1 MPLYQQG
8 EDMENYLLR
17 FERMAKTW
25 VWPEGQW
32 ACRLVPLLTGKAL
45 EAYTAMDEERSDVY
59 RDLKEALLR
68 KFDIT
73 PETYRLRFRL
83 ITAPPGETPRETYD
97 QLKGLYRRWMHPEI
111 HSKEEIGE
119 TVILEQ
125 LLKVLPH
132 DMRIWVKEH
141 EPKDGVTAAKLAGQ
155 YHDAHRG
162 TPPGSQRQPSYH
174 SNPTRSRETWDNS
187 GRPVIGTPFQRIA
200 MDIVGPLEKSSSG
213 HEFILVMRD
222 RLEKYRSEAQENLA
236 KAQKTQKAWYNQ
248 HARHREFQ
256 AGQKVLLLLPTS
268 THKLLAKWQGPF
280 KVVRKAGP
288 VTYEVAHP
296 DKGKATQV
304 YHINLLKEWK
314 ERSVESTASEEKT
327 IKTALMV
334 RRIEEEDEDV
344 DLSNLIQPQGADL
357 SHLPEGQQ
365 QDLQHSLAEFPA
377 LFSEMPGKTLITE
390 HVIRLNE
397 TTPIRQRPYRVPERL
412 RGGGRGASMSRCGQ
426 RPLQKVPVRVWPNSG
441 ARPWGRGQVRRRR
454 RRGGSRQCCGDS
466 RSHQG
471 SVRQQ
476 MGRRWREVKDG
487 KGNSQS
493 EGSRQSPA
501 GRGGCDRVFS

>member
-73 PETYRLRFRL
+73 PETYRLRFRS
-83 ITAPPGETPRETYD
+83 ITASPGETPRETYD
-97 QLKGLYRRWMHPEI
+97 LKGLYRRWMHPEI

-119 TVILEQ
+119 TVSLEQ

-141 EPKDGVTAAKLAGQ
+141 KPKDGVTAAKLAGQ
-155 YHDAHRG
+155 YHNAHRG
-162 TPPGSQRQPSYH
+162 TPPGPRRQPSYH

-213 HEFILVMRD
+213 HEFILVVCNSLSEAFPLRSTKTPQLIKVLIPFFARVGIPEEIITDQASNFNSKLMKQLHAELGIKGRDWDKWLPFVLFAYREVPQASTGFSPFELLYGRPVQGPLELLQKSWEARPPAGENILSYVLQMRD
-222 RLEKYRSEAQENLA
+222 HLEKYRSEAQENLA

-256 AGQKVLLLLPTS
+256 AGQK
-268 THKLLAKWQGPF
+268 LLAKWQGPF

-304 YHINLLKEWK
+304 YHVNLLKEWK

-344 DLSNLIQPQGADL
+344 DLSTLIQPQGADL
-357 SHLPEGQQ
+357 SHLPEGRQ

-390 HVIRLNE
+390 HV
-397 TTPIRQRPYRVPERL
+397 RPTE
-412 RGGGRGASMSRCGQ
+412 
-426 RPLQKVPVRVWPNSG
+426 
-441 ARPWGRGQVRRRR
+441 
-454 RRGGSRQCCGDS
+454 
-466 RSHQG
+466 
-471 SVRQQ
+471 
-476 MGRRWREVKDG
+476 
-487 KGNSQS
+487 
-493 EGSRQSPA
+493 
-501 GRGGCDRVFS
+501 

>member
-8 EDMENYLLR
+8 EDMENDLLR

-73 PETYRLRFRL
+73 PEIYRLQFRS

-97 QLKGLYRRWMHPEI
+97 WLKGLYCRWMHPEI

-132 DMRIWVKEH
+132 DMRVWVKEH
-141 EPKDGVTAAKLAGQ
+141 KPKDGVTAAKLAGQ
-155 YHDAHRG
+155 YHNTHRG
-162 TPPGSQRQPSYH
+162 TPPGPQRQPSYH
-174 SNPTRSRETWDNS
+174 SNPTRSRETRDNS
-187 GRPVIGTPFQRIA
+187 DRPASVRKADRAPLHPLPVIGTPFQRIA

-213 HEFILVMRD
+213 HEFILVVCDYATHFPEAFPLRSTKTPQLIKVLIPFFAHVGIPEEIITDQESNFNSKLMKQLHAELGIKGIRTTPYHPETDGLVERFNQTLKSMLHVD

-248 HARHREFQ
+248 HVRHREFQ

-304 YHINLLKEWK
+304 YHVNLLKEWK

-334 RRIEEEDEDV
+334 RRIEEEDEDI
-344 DLSNLIQPQGADL
+344 DLSNLIQPQGAEL
-357 SHLPEGQQ
+357 NHLPEGRQ

-377 LFSEMPGKTLITE
+377 LFSEMPG
-390 HVIRLNE
+390 
-397 TTPIRQRPYRVPERL
+397 
-412 RGGGRGASMSRCGQ
+412 
-426 RPLQKVPVRVWPNSG
+426 
-441 ARPWGRGQVRRRR
+441 
-454 RRGGSRQCCGDS
+454 
-466 RSHQG
+466 
-471 SVRQQ
+471 
-476 MGRRWREVKDG
+476 
-487 KGNSQS
+487 
-493 EGSRQSPA
+493 
-501 GRGGCDRVFS
+501 